1 MTLKLFRAAWFVS
14 VLVLL
19 ANLLYVYADLPEKVV
34 VQENEPVSLS
44 REWVFYIALATV
56 LLINL
61 LVYVFKS
68 MFREGESLRAWFH
81 GLVITMNIFIII
93 ALQALNVY
101 NSAEVF
107 NANNL
112 IQLYLT
118 GSLALILLWAVSW
131 PVYLLLQKIVFK
143 EAVS

>member
-14 VLVLL
+14 VLVVL

-34 VQENEPVSLS
+34 VQENELVSLT
-44 REWVFYIALATV
+44 REWVFYIALVTV
-56 LLINL
+56 LLINI

-68 MFREGESLRAWFH
+68 MFRESESLRAWFH
-81 GLVITMNIFIII
+81 GLVITMNIFIIL

-101 NSAEVF
+101 NSAEF
-107 NANNL
+107 FTGNNL
-112 IQLYLT
+112 VQLYLT

-143 EAVS
+143 GAVS

>member
-14 VLVLL
+14 VLVVL

-56 LLINL
+56 LLINI

-68 MFREGESLRAWFH
+68 IFREGETLRAWFH
-81 GLVITMNIFIII
+81 GLVIMINLFIII

-107 NANNL
+107 NSNNVVA
-112 IQLYLT
+112 LYLT
-118 GSLALILLWAVSW
+118 GSLALILLWAVAW
-131 PVYLLLQKIVFK
+131 PIYVLLQKLVFK
-143 EAVS
+143 GAVS